1 MQGFGGI
8 EEGWAKFFIYNP
20 TSYVM
25 TKENV
30 RFFQNKGFEEQK
42 KKVFDPTKFDD
53 KGPIDIPSRESFYA
67 VLFPKQLYILGSRR
81 DQLRQTVKVLELSS
95 IAPSQTDQYCF
106 NYNIHE

>member
-1 MQGFGGI
+1 VSLSLAASHRNGIRNRQRSKQDAVQGFGGI

-81 DQLRQTVKVLELSS
+81 D
-95 IAPSQTDQYCF
+95 
-106 NYNIHE
+106 